1 MSGKHLSVSIL
12 DQAFQ
17 SNLMLP
23 GVRIKPESYSFASLG
38 GPDIGK
44 LTAYGS
50 KIDIWRLI
58 DWLRAPVNI
67 YDMRG
72 DPVWWGYLHGVTVR
86 VGAIEMGLTLEGF
99 SNRVAVA
106 YVSDTGARL
115 TTSWVEDAESVSKYG
130 SKEILGSLND
140 AQQAMAELYRTV
152 LLNQLYRP
160 QPSIA
165 ISPGSSALSASLEL
179 RGWWH
184 TLDWQYCSQIKG
196 EASHKDGSQ
205 VQQVGNVAGNTKV
218 AQSFQADRTWF
229 ASTLSLHVKIVGA
242 PADSL
247 VVAIIFSFSLPFL
260 YCYFYF
266 PQISFV

>member
-106 YVSDTGARL
+106 YVSDTGRGLRL
-115 TTSWVEDAESVSKYG
+115 
-130 SKEILGSLND
+130 
-140 AQQAMAELYRTV
+140 
-152 LLNQLYRP
+152 
-160 QPSIA
+160 
-165 ISPGSSALSASLEL
+165 PGL
-179 RGWWH
+179 RM
-184 TLDWQYCSQIKG
+184 LR
-196 EASHKDGSQ
+196 A
-205 VQQVGNVAGNTKV
+205 
-218 AQSFQADRTWF
+218 
-229 ASTLSLHVKIVGA
+229 
-242 PADSL
+242 
-247 VVAIIFSFSLPFL
+247 
-260 YCYFYF
+260 
-266 PQISFV
+266 